1 MDKSVSKRIKRIQQ
15 FLGVPADGMVGPATL
30 TAIEKKLFKE
40 TGAEASLTVSRKG
53 LEQLV
58 RHEISSPAY
67 YRKFLSHPV
76 FPGGQS
82 GVTIGIGYDL
92 GYCSADQVRKDWGR
106 ELSEGDIEKLVV
118 VAGVKGEAAKA
129 VLDGVSHVDVKLDS
143 AERVF
148 YQAIL
153 PRYATSS
160 LKAYPGLDALFPDA
174 QAALLSLVYNR
185 GTRMTGDSRKEM
197 KAIQPLVAQQDYSG
211 IADQIIDMKRLWEG
225 RNLDG
230 LLKRRDDEAR
240 LVRTAD
246 RSYDDAELVHV

>member
-15 FLGVPADGMVGPATL
+15 FLGVPADGLIGPATL

-40 TGAEASLTVSRKG
+40 TGTESSLTVSSTG
-53 LEQLV
+53 LKQLV

-67 YRKFLSHPV
+67 YRKALSHPV
-76 FPGGQS
+76 YPGGQS

-92 GYCSADQVRKDWGR
+92 GYYTADQIRRDWGK
-106 ELSEGDIEKLVV
+106 ELGEGDLEKLVV
-118 VAGVKGEAAKA
+118 VAGVKGEAARA
-129 VLDGVSHVDVKLDS
+129 VLDGVAHVDIDLDT

-153 PRYATSS
+153 PRYATMT

-197 KAIQPLVAQQDYSG
+197 RAIQPLVAQQDYSG
-211 IADQIIDMKRLWEG
+211 IADQIIDMKRLWVG
-225 RNLDG
+225 RHLDG

-240 LVRTAD
+240 LVRAANRTYED
-246 RSYDDAELVHV
+246 SELVHV